1 MQSGEEST
9 CANKK
14 RHAKDKFKLSEDTL
28 LKSLVRIYGENN
40 WEVIAANMKER
51 NARQCKDRWFLYL
64 SPNINNSP
72 WTEEE
77 EAKLVK
83 LVGELG
89 PRWVKI
95 TKHFDRRTDTQIKNR
110 WNVIKRRIKADVP
123 ISIPTELISEQLE
136 PIKQYMNVKDSVE
149 KAAKAAD
156 TKKQKCK
163 DETHVEL
170 PNDVYTQ
177 EADNSVVDMY
187 SASRFPVIDSFQND
201 FFNGIDADDS
211 YFYYDE

>member
-14 RHAKDKFKLSEDTL
+14 RHAKDKFRLSEDTL
-28 LKSLVRIYGENN
+28 LKSLVRLYGENN
-40 WEVIAANMKER
+40 WEVIAANMKGR
-51 NARQCKDRWFLYL
+51 KARQCKDRWFLYL
-64 SPNINNSP
+64 SPNINISP
-72 WTEEE
+72 WTDEE

-163 DETHVEL
+163 DETHAEL
-170 PNDVYTQ
+170 QNDVYTQ
-177 EADNSVVDMY
+177 EADNSVVDMC

-201 FFNGIDADDS
+201 FFNGIYADYS
-211 YFYYDE
+211 YFYYD